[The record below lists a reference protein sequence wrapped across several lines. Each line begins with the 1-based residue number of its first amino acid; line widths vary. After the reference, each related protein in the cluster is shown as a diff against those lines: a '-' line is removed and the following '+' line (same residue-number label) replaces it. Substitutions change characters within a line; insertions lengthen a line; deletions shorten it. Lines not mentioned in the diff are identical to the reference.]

1 MWDQQYRVSERL
13 SKNGVALETWQ
24 LRKDM
29 NNLWELKIVPA
40 EHDHVNLLFI
50 ILNPDKGSV
59 VSPAAGIDCK
69 SVGAIWENV

>member
-1 MWDQQYRVSERL
+1 MRDQQYRMSERL
-13 SKNGVALETWQ
+13 SKSGVEVETWQ

-50 ILNPDKGSV
+50 TLNPDKGSA

-69 SVGAIWENV
+69 PIGAIWGNA